1 MSPTEFS
8 TKRCG
13 ESSRC
18 VLHEACFFRHQVSE
32 RGRCQLTCRSA
43 KKTMEAKKSC
53 SVATARALGRALLD
67 SLIDRRVGWT
77 IGSVGTLGEF
87 LEFIHGNS
95 TGLWGRKQSHACQ
108 RHGNRLEAGAI
119 ESKAPR
125 AAAQSSLVAAL
136 FKNVFP
142 SAPLPH
148 NHSPSSNSFPL

>member
-13 ESSRC
+13 ESSRGE
-18 VLHEACFFRHQVSE
+18 LHEACFFQTSGE
-32 RGRCQLTCRSA
+32 RAWALPTNVQECGKDHGA
-43 KKTMEAKKSC
+43 KKFC
-53 SVATARALGRALLD
+53 SAATARTFGAALDR
-67 SLIDRRVGWT
+67 LIDRRVGWT

-87 LEFIHGNS
+87 LEFMENS

-125 AAAQSSLVAAL
+125 AAAQSKLT
-136 FKNVFP
+136 
-142 SAPLPH
+142 
-148 NHSPSSNSFPL
+148 